1 MIGLFN
7 SMSTRKYRAL
17 GDDIVRAAKQRG
29 IALTYEGVNW
39 ENRIMRGSSD
49 SQGRPIIK
57 REVTLSF
64 VEEIVD
70 PDEIKEIL
78 NG

>member
-1 MIGLFN
+1 MG
-7 SMSTRKYRAL
+7 TRKYNAL
-17 GDDIVRAAKQRG
+17 GDDIVRAAKHRG

-39 ENRIMRGSSD
+39 ENRIIRGRSD
-49 SQGRPIIK
+49 AQGRPVIR

-64 VEEIVD
+64 VEEIVN

-78 NG
+78 NP